1 MKKLY
6 DILNVLFHSLKI
18 MNINPLRIQVYI
30 GRIFHQAEVL
40 SRALP
45 PRLCNYFCMQLCM
58 CVPALKVLLLH
69 WIFSPQKYL
78 QVVRQWVSY
87 WINPPFSKGIK
98 SHLVPEKFL
107 NYKYLGTVCSVP
119 LVSIVLVQCHTVL

>member
-40 SRALP
+40 SRARP

-69 WIFSPQKYL
+69 
-78 QVVRQWVSY
+78 
-87 WINPPFSKGIK
+87 
-98 SHLVPEKFL
+98 
-107 NYKYLGTVCSVP
+107 
-119 LVSIVLVQCHTVL
+119 